1 MRLTHTACS
10 LLAVATVGGLLL
22 LSAGFATAPA
32 EDLPETI
39 DVAELLETDPGW
51 FYRVHAG
58 IAPPEADPADPA
70 AVPAPET
77 GTIRGSLDS
86 PFARRYPAAVYID
99 TIEGGQFDAPAT
111 NPVMDQVNLRFTP
124 HVLAVLEGST
134 IDFPNSDQVRHNVYT
149 TKSAACQFNLGTYAE
164 GMSKSVT
171 CDNLGVITLLCNVH
185 AEMSGYI
192 VVAPTPYFATTD
204 SAGEF
209 LIEGVPAG
217 TYSLTFWHQRLASQT
232 VEVTVQANAE
242 VQVEFSGLKR
252 K

>member
-1 MRLTHTACS
+1 MRLTRKVCTQ
-10 LLAVATVGGLLL
+10 LALATVVGLVF
-22 LSAGFATAPA
+22 LSATFVAAPA

-39 DVAELLETDPGW
+39 DVAELLNTDPDW

-58 IAPPEADPADPA
+58 IVPTETGPSGSA
-70 AVPAPET
+70 AVPASET
-77 GTIRGSLDS
+77 GTIKGSLDS

-99 TIEGGQFDAPAT
+99 KIEGRQFDAAAT
-111 NPVMDQVNLRFTP
+111 HPVMDQVNLRFTP
-124 HVLAVLEGST
+124 HVLPVLEGST

-149 TKSAACQFNLGTYAE
+149 TRSSVCLFNLGTYAE

-171 CDNLGVITLLCNVH
+171 CSNLGVTTLLCNVH

-192 VVAPTPYFATTD
+192 VVVPTPYFATTD

-217 TYSLTFWHQRLASQT
+217 TYNLTFWHERLAAQTLDVT
-232 VEVTVQANAE
+232 VEANAE
-242 VQVEFSGLKR
+242 AEVTFGDLKR